1 MHTLQPTTDF
11 GHEANLAIPRVHST
25 LMRFEP
31 LGLSDIQEAALL
43 DRVDTKYVFGLND
56 LSTLMTEMT
65 DAYRVLT
72 IDQTRLHAYQTLYFD
87 TSDFMIYEQHH
98 NGVGSRYKVRARKY
112 VGTDAAFF
120 EVKHRTNQKRTI
132 KTRLPIA
139 DVDLA
144 LSEPVMDF
152 LHANTP
158 FDAHTL
164 APKLWNDYLR
174 ITLISKQRPE
184 RVTLD
189 VNLEYRWA
197 EHCIALPGIVIAEVK
212 QARLSYESAF
222 ISHMRRLGIR
232 PLSYSKYT
240 AGVYSLYDT
249 VKANNFKAQ
258 IRRINQ
264 VIQGHSE
271 HGFAS

>member
-1 MHTLQPTTDF
+1 MNEHLPFSQ
-11 GHEANLAIPRVHST
+11 NSVHLLRDS
-25 LMRFEP
+25 LIQFEP
-31 LGLSDIQEAALL
+31 LGLVDIQEAALL
-43 DRVDTKYVFGLND
+43 DRVDTKYVFGVHD
-56 LSTLMTEMT
+56 LCAMLAAMT
-65 DAYRVLT
+65 DTYRVLM

-87 TSDFMIYEQHH
+87 TSDFTIYEQHH
-98 NGVGSRYKVRARKY
+98 NGFGSRYKVRARKY

-139 DVDLA
+139 DIGLA
-144 LSEPVMDF
+144 LSEPVVEF

-158 FDAHTL
+158 FDAHSL
-164 APKLWNDYLR
+164 APKLWNDYRR
-174 ITLISKQRPE
+174 ITLVSKQRPE

-189 VNLEYRWA
+189 VNLAYHWKDD
-197 EHCIALPGIVIAEVK
+197 CIAMPEIVIAEVK

-258 IRRINQ
+258 MRRINQ
-264 VIQGHSE
+264 VIQGN
-271 HGFAS
+271 